1 MTDNRTPK
9 RGEIP
14 LGRTI
19 EESIS
24 HGWNRHTE
32 MRTLEND
39 LRIRRL
45 ERLAAPKPSSKID
58 PRKPLLRKLKE
69 RFGATGRGLCV
80 LMDEHKVRP
89 LYSWTR
95 ATKLRSWLELWDCKH
110 SKVQVAVR
118 RYVYGATGGSGI
130 NNPSRGGK
138 PHKHR

>member
-1 MTDNRTPK
+1 MSDRTPK

-19 EESIS
+19 EEALT
-24 HGWNRHTE
+24 HGWLRHIE
-32 MRTLEND
+32 LGRLED
-39 LRIRRL
+39 SARIRRL
-45 ERLAAPKPSSKID
+45 ERQAAPKPARKGD

-69 RFGATGRGLCV
+69 RFGATGRRLAL
-80 LMDEHKVRP
+80 LMDQHKVRP
-89 LYSWTR
+89 LYSWTK

-110 SKVQVAVR
+110 PKVRAAVR
-118 RYVYGATGGSGI
+118 KYVYVATGDGGI